1 MRDVEIE
8 RRLRAPL
15 LDPLLG
21 VKARLNVTYDIAIK
35 RNYQPT
41 QQGRPDGPAVFFFK
55 VTDRRVGQRQISE
68 AQDPTTLTMTR
79 TERQVVETIYQ
90 FGALVPEYPEDD
102 PDIPLAADVLKAAAA
117 TLQAP
122 DFIFSL
128 KQANAGIQRITDI
141 RTTQVEN
148 DRGQFEANPTFD
160 VTISHVDEFITIVP
174 ATSVLGVN
182 IKRV

>member
-8 RRLRAPL
+8 RRLLAPL
-15 LDPLLG
+15 IDPLLG
-21 VKARLNVTYDIAIK
+21 IKARLNVTYNIVVK
-35 RNYQPT
+35 RNYQPS
-41 QQGRPDGPAVFFFK
+41 QQGRPSDPAVFFFK
-55 VTDRRVGQRQISE
+55 VTDRRVGQREISE
-68 AQDPTTLTMTR
+68 AQDPVTLTMTR
-79 TERQVVETIYQ
+79 TERQAMETIYQ

-102 PDIPLAADVLKAAAA
+102 PDIPLAGDLLKAAAA

-122 DFIFSL
+122 DFIYSL
-128 KQANAGIQRITDI
+128 KQAKAGVQRITDV

-160 VTISHVDEFITIVP
+160 VTISHVDEFVTTVP